1 MKTLLITNPCANG
14 GRSLKTLRKV
24 EHFLSK
30 HAITWDALQTPQSRD
45 IPSPDWH
52 TYSRVILVGG
62 DGTLHRLLN
71 YWGIPPLPVCLIS
84 GGSGNDFSRL
94 VHQSARIDIQLQHL
108 LEGKTFFSDLG
119 LCNGVHFAT
128 GLGIGFD
135 GKIAEVLKKN
145 SRWKSHF
152 TYLIAVIV
160 EIFLYR
166 EKLIHVENDGIETHG
181 ESLLF
186 TVGNGSEFGGGFKV
200 TPQASFRD
208 GIFQCCWISRVTLLQ
223 RILHLSKIEKG
234 THAKLPFVRLFDA
247 RSVRLQAEESLVC
260 HMDGEVYRW
269 QDFDISMQAGVL
281 ELIA

>member
-14 GRSLKTLRKV
+14 GRSLHVLRKV
-24 EHFLSK
+24 EHFLSS
-30 HAITWDALQTPQSRD
+30 HAISQDTLHTPESRD
-45 IPSPDWH
+45 IAPPDWRN
-52 TYSRVILVGG
+52 YSRVILIGG

-71 YWGIPPLPVCLIS
+71 YWGIPPLPVCLVS

-94 VHQSARIDIQLQHL
+94 VHQSARIDIQLKHF

-135 GKIAEVLKKN
+135 GKVADVLKKN
-145 SRWKSHF
+145 SRWKSHL
-152 TYLIAVIV
+152 TYLIAVIIQ
-160 EIFLYR
+160 IFLYR
-166 EKLIHVENDGIETHG
+166 EKHIQVEHDGVTAEG
-181 ESLLF
+181 PSLLF
-186 TVGNGSEFGGGFKV
+186 TIGNGSEFGGGFKV

-208 GIFQCCWISRVTLLQ
+208 GVFQCCWIGRVPLIQ

-247 RSVRLQAEESLVC
+247 KSVRLQAKELLVC

-269 QDFDISMQAGVL
+269 QDFDISIQAGVL